1 MVCRSRQASAR
12 GQEPCQ
18 KQAVIP
24 DWGRSVK
31 NMRLLT
37 TAILLLIHGVAVSQI
52 EVPRSESPDG
62 HFVLMIET
70 DKDQAGYEMDSSPTM
85 WIEDK
90 KQKKRLVEFSFGADP
105 SSDAQPLRNNT
116 KVLWNAEGD
125 AVAIQ
130 FQERHYSHLSVY
142 RLKGS
147 LDVPEA
153 FIPCAIPPDSEI
165 IQKMVP
171 RFKEFRSRW
180 FQHPDA
186 WIDGHTLLYTA
197 GAGAILNPKEHPSK
211 DGDDINFMAGYRFFV
226 DYRDPETPIIK
237 RIEYAIEN

>member
-1 MVCRSRQASAR
+1 MTRQGRACSPPCAR
-12 GQEPCQ
+12 
-18 KQAVIP
+18 
-24 DWGRSVK
+24 RSVK
-31 NMRLLT
+31 KMRPLLAT
-37 TAILLLIHGVAVSQI
+37 ILVSLPGLVFAQV
-52 EVPRSESPDG
+52 EVPRSQSPSG

-70 DKDQAGYEMDSSPTM
+70 DKDQAGYEMDSAPPL
-85 WIEDK
+85 WIEDRK
-90 KQKKRLVEFSFGADP
+90 SKKRLVEFTFGADP
-105 SSDAQPLRNNT
+105 SSDAQPLRTQT

-147 LDVPEA
+147 LAVPEA
-153 FIPCAIPPDSEI
+153 FIPCQLPPDHEI

-186 WIDGHTLLYTA
+186 WIDRHTLLFTA
-197 GAGAILNPKEHPSK
+197 GAGAILNPKTKPSE
-211 DGDDINFMAGYRFFV
+211 DGDDINFMAGYRFYV
-226 DYRDPETPIIK
+226 DYRDPETPIIN
-237 RIEYAIEN
+237 RIEYAGEN